1 MSQQSKTILR
11 KADLAVAEINEQG
24 SLTIE
29 QSNRF
34 IRKLIEAPTML
45 RVCRTI
51 AMSAPSRR
59 INKIGFGQRIM
70 RAAAQGTYT
79 GGTDGQSSD
88 ENRTLAAAD
97 RSKPQFDKVELTTKE
112 IMAEIRLPYELLE
125 DNIEGGNI
133 NFGGATQVSG
143 GAPNGGIMNTILDLI
158 AERAAI
164 DMEELVLL
172 GDTAS
177 GDAYL
182 ALVDGWL
189 KRASGAGGN
198 QVDYGSQSITRKL
211 FKIGVQ
217 TLEPKYKRNIQSL
230 RHFLSH
236 NQVTEYSD
244 TLAGRETAL
253 GDSKHQQ
260 GTSAVYGAGIQCV
273 PVALMPES
281 QGLLCDPKNLLFGIQ
296 RNLSLEIDK
305 DIRAREFVVVL
316 TARVDCQ
323 IEELEAVVHYN
334 NILDPLA

>member
-11 KADLAVAEINEQG
+11 KADLAVAEINGQG

-34 IRKLIEAPTML
+34 IRKLIEAPTLL

-59 INKIGFGQRIM
+59 INKIGFGERIM
-70 RAAAQGTYT
+70 RAANQGTYT
-79 GGTDGQSSD
+79 GGVAQDD
-88 ENRTLAAAD
+88 RALAAAD
-97 RSKPQFDKVELTTKE
+97 RSKPQFEKIELNTKE

-143 GAPNGGIMNTILDLI
+143 GAPNGGILNTILDLI

-164 DMEELVLL
+164 DMEELCLL

-189 KRASGAGGN
+189 KRAQTANSLDYGN
-198 QVDYGSQSITRKL
+198 QGITRKL
-211 FKIGVQ
+211 FKIGIQ
-217 TLEPKYKRNIQSL
+217 MLEPKYKRNMQSM

-244 TLAGRETAL
+244 TLAGRETQL
-253 GDSKHQQ
+253 GDSKHTQ
-260 GTSAVYGAGIQCV
+260 GTAPVYGNGVLCV

-281 QGLLCDPKNLLFGIQ
+281 QGILCDPKNLLFGIQ

-316 TARVDCQ
+316 TARVDVQ
-323 IEELEAVVHYN
+323 IEETEAVIHYN

>member
-1 MSQQSKTILR
+1 MSQQSKTILK
-11 KADLAVAEINEQG
+11 KADLAIADINEQG

-34 IRKLIEAPTML
+34 IRKLIEAPTLL

-59 INKIGFGQRIM
+59 INKIGFGTRIM
-70 RAAAQGTYT
+70 RAANQGTYV
-79 GGTDGQSSD
+79 GGVAQDD
-88 ENRTLAAAD
+88 RALAAAD
-97 RSKPQFDKVELTTKE
+97 RSAPQFDKIELHTKE
-112 IMAEIRLPYELLE
+112 IMAEVRLPYELLE

-158 AERAAI
+158 AERSAI
-164 DMEELVLL
+164 DMEELCLL
-172 GDTAS
+172 GDTGS

-189 KRASGAGGN
+189 KRSQEVNSVDFGA
-198 QVDYGSQSITRKL
+198 QSITRKL
-211 FKIGVQ
+211 FKIGLQ
-217 TLEPKYKRNIQSL
+217 TLEPKYKRNIASL

-236 NQVTEYSD
+236 NQITEYSD

-260 GTSAVYGAGIQCV
+260 GNAPVYGAGIKCEA
-273 PVALMPES
+273 VALMPET
-281 QGLLCDPKNLLFGIQ
+281 QGIMCDPKNLLFGIQ

-316 TARVDCQ
+316 TARVDVQ
-323 IEELEAVVHYN
+323 IEETEAVVHYD
-334 NILDPLA
+334 NILDPLV

>member
-11 KADLAVAEINEQG
+11 KADLAVAEINGQG

-34 IRKLIEAPTML
+34 IRKLIEAPTLL

-59 INKIGFGQRIM
+59 INKIGFGERIM
-70 RAAAQGTYT
+70 RAANQGTYT
-79 GGTDGQSSD
+79 GGVAQDD
-88 ENRTLAAAD
+88 RALAAAD
-97 RSKPQFDKVELTTKE
+97 RSKPQFEKIELTTKE

-143 GAPNGGIMNTILDLI
+143 GAPNGGILNTILDLI

-164 DMEELVLL
+164 DMEELCLL
-172 GDTAS
+172 GDTGS

-189 KRASGAGGN
+189 KRAQAANSL
-198 QVDYGSQSITRKL
+198 DYGSQSITRKL

-217 TLEPKYKRNIQSL
+217 MLEPKYKRNMSSM

-253 GDSKHQQ
+253 GDSKHRQ
-260 GTSAVYGAGIQCV
+260 GDAPVYGVGIQCV
-273 PVALMPES
+273 PVALMPET
-281 QGLLCDPKNLLFGIQ
+281 QGILCDPKNLLFGIQ

-316 TARVDCQ
+316 TARVDVQ
-323 IEELEAVVHYN
+323 IEETEAVIHYN
-334 NILDPLA
+334 NILDPLV

>member
-34 IRKLIEAPTML
+34 IRKLIEAPTLL

-59 INKIGFGQRIM
+59 INKIGFGERIM
-70 RAAAQGTYT
+70 RAANQGTYT
-79 GGTDGQSSD
+79 GGTGNDQAND
-88 ENRTLAAAD
+88 DRALAAAD
-97 RSKPQFDKVELTTKE
+97 RSKPQFEKIELTTKE

-143 GAPNGGIMNTILDLI
+143 GAPNGGILNTILDLI
-158 AERAAI
+158 AERSAI
-164 DMEELVLL
+164 DMEELCLL
-172 GDTAS
+172 GDTLS

-189 KRASGAGGN
+189 KRAQTSN
-198 QVDYGSQSITRKL
+198 SVDFGSQSITRKL

-217 TLEPKYKRNIQSL
+217 SLEPKYKRNLQSM

-260 GTSAVYGAGIQCV
+260 GQAPVYGVGIPCV
-273 PVALMPES
+273 PVALMPET
-281 QGLLCDPKNLLFGIQ
+281 QGILCDPKNLLFGIQ

-316 TARVDCQ
+316 TARVDVQ
-323 IEELEAVVHYN
+323 IEETEAVVHYN
-334 NILDPLA
+334 NVLDPLV